1 MTKPTPDIEKG
12 VLTMKVINPMLK
24 SVVPK
29 DDLIAEAKR
38 KGKRDL
44 DKNVMTAATEHKTM
58 PEVVKNEFAI
68 KVIDQNSSCQR

>member
-12 VLTMKVINPMLK
+12 VLTTKVINPTLR

-38 KGKRDL
+38 KAKRDL
-44 DKNVMTAATEHKTM
+44 DKNVMTTATKHKTI

-68 KVIDQNSSCQR
+68 KVVS